1 MLKFAVTKYVINQ
14 ICQYWLFREL
24 NHNRQRIR
32 ITVLSLNIK
41 NVSLFYGSMS
51 EMRTNDI
58 VNVHITRT
66 CSFTFLDTSFGSWL
80 ELWCLTPL
88 STIFQLDRACQFY
101 WWRKP
106 EYPQKTT
113 DFPQVIYELYQIMLY
128 RVHLAWVGFELTTLV
143 VRGTDCIG
151 SCESS
156 YYTITTTTAPFS
168 FGDEELTR
176 V

>member
-1 MLKFAVTKYVINQ
+1 MLKFAVPKYVINQ

-88 STIFQLDRACQFY
+88 STIFQLYRDCQFY
-101 WWRKP
+101 W
-106 EYPQKTT
+106 
-113 DFPQVIYELYQIMLY
+113 
-128 RVHLAWVGFELTTLV
+128 
-143 VRGTDCIG
+143 
-151 SCESS
+151 
-156 YYTITTTTAPFS
+156 
-168 FGDEELTR
+168 
-176 V
+176 